1 MEELIKNLGAFW
13 GPAGVICALQFGAI
27 VYLYRRVEA
36 VQKEHVETLKIVA
49 PLAQKFTQTM
59 DMVMPIVMSKIN
71 DGGGR

>member
-36 VQKEHVETLKIVA
+36 GQRENLETLKVVI
-49 PLAQKFTQTM
+49 PLVQKFTQTM

-71 DGGGR
+71 DGGGK